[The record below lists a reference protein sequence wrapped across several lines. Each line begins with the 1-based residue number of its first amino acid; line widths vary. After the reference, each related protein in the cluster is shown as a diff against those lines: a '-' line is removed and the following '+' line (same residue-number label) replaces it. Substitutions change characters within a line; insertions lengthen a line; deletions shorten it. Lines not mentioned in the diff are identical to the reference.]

1 MSSIPADISEDIV
14 IIGFGGTAPTP
25 VLELVSNA
33 VVSSTNNDNS
43 YQSIKPIRSQ
53 SMEYELLKA
62 PYRTF
67 LNNNSNTKSSS
78 SGNQLIIYNLPTS
91 LTEYV
96 STTIQNEVSY
106 IKSILY
112 SSLQSTTNNNNSKK
126 KKILITY
133 DSSTNQFLGI
143 PSSLYKPTQILNEVQ
158 NCGLSNSSTKLT
170 LQQLAKFDTQAASLS
185 SKDVVILIG
194 SGGREHALSVSLANS
209 PLVKLVICVPGNGG
223 MICEGGKIVNATIG
237 MLNDTSDSEPL
248 TKSDNETIVQLVKS
262 ANANMVVVG
271 PEQPLVDGV
280 VDCLA
285 KECSEVRVFGPSMAA
300 AELEASKVSL
310 FDCYVFCLF
319 VGFIKGLYYLHKSPI
334 AIAQTINPHQLFRH
348 LPKIF
353 YNSIT
358 YQLQSIVTSRM
369 SMRQ

>member
-1 MSSIPADISEDIV
+1 MSSIPTDISEDIV

-33 VVSSTNNDNS
+33 VISSTNNSS

-67 LNNNSNTKSSS
+67 LNNNSKSSNSS
-78 SGNQLIIYNLPTS
+78 SGSQLIIYNLPTS

-112 SSLQSTTNNNNSKK
+112 SSLQSTTNNSTNNNSK

-143 PSSLYKPTQILNEVQ
+143 PSLPQILNEVQ
-158 NCGLSNSSTKLT
+158 NCGLSKSSTKLT
-170 LQQLAKFDTQAASLS
+170 LQQLAKFDTQAASLNS
-185 SKDVVILIG
+185 NDVIILIG

-223 MICEGGKIVNATIG
+223 MICEGGKIVNATVG
-237 MLNDTSDSEPL
+237 MLNDTSDNEPL

-262 ANANMVVVG
+262 TNANMVVVG

-280 VDCLA
+280 VDVLA

-300 AELEASKVSL
+300 AELEASKVCL
-310 FDCYVFCLF
+310 FVCYVFCLF
-319 VGFIKGLYYLHKSPI
+319 C
-334 AIAQTINPHQLFRH
+334 
-348 LPKIF
+348 
-353 YNSIT
+353 
-358 YQLQSIVTSRM
+358 
-369 SMRQ
+369 

>member
-1 MSSIPADISEDIV
+1 MSSIPTDISEDIV

-33 VVSSTNNDNS
+33 VVSSTNNDNSS

-112 SSLQSTTNNNNSKK
+112 SSLQSTTNNNSKK
-126 KKILITY
+126 KTLITY

-143 PSSLYKPTQILNEVQ
+143 PSSLYKPTQIINEVQ
-158 NCGLSNSSTKLT
+158 NCGLSNTSTKLT
-170 LQQLAKFDTQAASLS
+170 LQQLAKFDTEAASLNS
-185 SKDVVILIG
+185 NDVVILIG

-209 PLVKLVICVPGNGG
+209 PLVKQVICVPGNGG

-262 ANANMVVVG
+262 TNANMVVVG

-280 VDCLA
+280 VDVLA

-300 AELEASKVSL
+300 AELEASKV
-310 FDCYVFCLF
+310 CLLCF
-319 VGFIKGLYYLHKSPI
+319 
-334 AIAQTINPHQLFRH
+334 
-348 LPKIF
+348 
-353 YNSIT
+353 
-358 YQLQSIVTSRM
+358 
-369 SMRQ
+369 

>member
-1 MSSIPADISEDIV
+1 MSTPTNISEDIV
-14 IIGFGGTAPTP
+14 IIGFGGTAPAP

-33 VVSSTNNDNS
+33 VSSNDNS
-43 YQSIKPIRSQ
+43 SFQSIKPIRSQ

-67 LNNNSNTKSSS
+67 LNNNGNTKSSS
-78 SGNQLIIYNLPTS
+78 ESDSQLIIYNLPTS

-112 SSLQSTTNNNNSKK
+112 SSLQSSTNNTSK

-133 DSSTNQFLGI
+133 DSSTNEFLGI
-143 PSSLYKPTQILNEVQ
+143 PSLLYKPTQILNEVQ

-170 LQQLAKFDTQAASLS
+170 LQQLAKFDTQAANLN
-185 SKDVVILIG
+185 SKDVIILIG
-194 SGGREHALSVSLANS
+194 GGGREHALSVSLANS
-209 PLVKLVICVPGNGG
+209 PLVKQVICVPGNGG

-237 MLNDTSDSEPL
+237 MLNSTTSTSGSDNEAL

-262 ANANMVVVG
+262 TNANMVVVG

-285 KECSEVRVFGPSMAA
+285 RECSEVRVFGPSMAA
-300 AELEASKVSL
+300 AELEASKVCL
-310 FDCYVFCLF
+310 LCFCLF
-319 VGFIKGLYYLHKSPI
+319 WVY
-334 AIAQTINPHQLFRH
+334 
-348 LPKIF
+348 
-353 YNSIT
+353 
-358 YQLQSIVTSRM
+358 
-369 SMRQ
+369 

>member
-1 MSSIPADISEDIV
+1 MSSIPTDISEDIV
-14 IIGFGGTAPTP
+14 IIGFGGTAPAP

-33 VVSSTNNDNS
+33 VSSTNNDNSS

-67 LNNNSNTKSSS
+67 LNNSKNSSS
-78 SGNQLIIYNLPTS
+78 NSDSQLIIYNLPTS

-112 SSLQSTTNNNNSKK
+112 SSLQSTTNNNSKK

-143 PSSLYKPTQILNEVQ
+143 PPSLYKPTQIINELQ
-158 NCGLSNSSTKLT
+158 NCVLSNSSTKLT
-170 LQQLAKFDTQAASLS
+170 LQQLAMFDTQAATLNSN
-185 SKDVVILIG
+185 DIVILIG

-209 PLVKLVICVPGNGG
+209 PLVKQVICVPGNGG

-237 MLNDTSDSEPL
+237 MLNGTSDSEPL

-262 ANANMVVVG
+262 TNASMVVVG

-280 VDCLA
+280 VDVLA

-300 AELEASKVSL
+300 AELEASKV
-310 FDCYVFCLF
+310 
-319 VGFIKGLYYLHKSPI
+319 
-334 AIAQTINPHQLFRH
+334 R
-348 LPKIF
+348 
-353 YNSIT
+353 
-358 YQLQSIVTSRM
+358 
-369 SMRQ
+369 

>member
-43 YQSIKPIRSQ
+43 SFQSIKPIRSQ

-67 LNNNSNTKSSS
+67 LNNNSKSSNSS
-78 SGNQLIIYNLPTS
+78 SGSQLIIYNLPTS

-112 SSLQSTTNNNNSKK
+112 SSLQSTTNNNSK

-185 SKDVVILIG
+185 SKDVIILIG

-209 PLVKLVICVPGNGG
+209 PLVKQVICVPGNGG

-237 MLNDTSDSEPL
+237 MLNSTTSTSGSDNEAL

-262 ANANMVVVG
+262 TNANMVVVG

-310 FDCYVFCLF
+310 FDCYVFC
-319 VGFIKGLYYLHKSPI
+319 
-334 AIAQTINPHQLFRH
+334 
-348 LPKIF
+348 
-353 YNSIT
+353 
-358 YQLQSIVTSRM
+358 
-369 SMRQ
+369 

>member
-1 MSSIPADISEDIV
+1 MGNIPEDISEDIV

-43 YQSIKPIRSQ
+43 SYQSIKPIRSQ

-62 PYRTF
+62 PCRTF

-112 SSLQSTTNNNNSKK
+112 SSLQSTTNNNSKK

-143 PSSLYKPTQILNEVQ
+143 PSLLYKPTQILNEVQ

-170 LQQLAKFDTQAASLS
+170 LQQLAKFDTQAAALQ
-185 SKDVVILIG
+185 SKDVIILIG
-194 SGGREHALSVSLANS
+194 GGGREHALSVSLANS
-209 PLVKLVICVPGNGG
+209 PLVKQVICVPGNGG

-237 MLNDTSDSEPL
+237 MLNGTSDSVEAL

-262 ANANMVVVG
+262 TNANMVVVG

-300 AELEASKVSL
+300 AELEASKVCL
-310 FDCYVFCLF
+310 LCFCLF
-319 VGFIKGLYYLHKSPI
+319 WVY
-334 AIAQTINPHQLFRH
+334 
-348 LPKIF
+348 
-353 YNSIT
+353 
-358 YQLQSIVTSRM
+358 
-369 SMRQ
+369 